1 MGAAESAPQAP
12 AYQPTF
18 LEQHVR
24 AAGALQS
31 PDPNKAWQ
39 GRRPGMGADAYA
51 ISEAKRANGLVKG
64 PAHDASDA
72 PVGSIAESWLMVQM
86 KRTAGAS
93 EQNSTSGKFAND
105 LPAPNVPA
113 YSWAAVQVRKQLH
126 PGSAGLSQ
134 PSGPADSSWL
144 TGVAATPPARLQVG
158 NMPAPPPSQ
167 GKAGM
172 HSTANWAP
180 WQTQPQDPTESDR
193 SDSVQ
198 SECDLETDEGRAT
211 TEMMLAAPKT
221 EEEHPTQASHRGINR
236 RATTA
241 ASGTI
246 SERSAS
252 RSLFLERVKS
262 LQAFH
267 ANHLP
272 SSMVPTSLLTPA
284 RERSPEGDRSSRK
297 SQASGKSS
305 TPRRFPWMSTT
316 PTQKDVYK
324 MGRYDIVTTNL
335 HGSYEV
341 VKGSTAQ
348 DNVYRGIDAELL
360 VA

>member
-24 AAGALQS
+24 AAGAAV

-72 PVGSIAESWLMVQM
+72 SVGSIAESWLMVQM

-180 WQTQPQDPTESDR
+180 WQTHHKIQPSRTAATVCRANVTLKQ
-193 SDSVQ
+193 
-198 SECDLETDEGRAT
+198 DEGRAT

-221 EEEHPTQASHRGINR
+221 EEEHR
-236 RATTA
+236 
-241 ASGTI
+241 
-246 SERSAS
+246 
-252 RSLFLERVKS
+252 
-262 LQAFH
+262 
-267 ANHLP
+267 
-272 SSMVPTSLLTPA
+272 
-284 RERSPEGDRSSRK
+284 
-297 SQASGKSS
+297 
-305 TPRRFPWMSTT
+305 PRRVTVGST
-316 PTQKDVYK
+316 DVPRLQQA
-324 MGRYDIVTTNL
+324 GRYRSVP
-335 HGSYEV
+335 HREAYFSSV
-341 VKGSTAQ
+341 
-348 DNVYRGIDAELL
+348 
-360 VA
+360 